1 MSHALLLS
9 HSQIEIRLF
18 LSKPSSFFS
27 TGSSVFG
34 GVARGTHGT
43 EYMMSTKG
51 KRGYTPLGS
60 GDRGMLSEV
69 ILHA

>member
-1 MSHALLLS
+1 MA
-9 HSQIEIRLF
+9 
-18 LSKPSSFFS
+18 PS
-27 TGSSVFG
+27 
-34 GVARGTHGT
+34 
-43 EYMMSTKG
+43 MMSTKG